1 MNDTNLDREKRIM
14 ETPAYKKSLKSK
26 NDDSAVHKSQQ
37 RTFQAMGEFF
47 QEVGRKHQGT
57 GFQQRMFN
65 DPAELT
71 QECNNFL
78 NFCMVH
84 ELVPSLNLLTLW
96 LDINVTTISAMIS
109 LGDERAEVLQK
120 AKAAIYTI
128 LEQFTASGEGNPGG
142 KIFLMKALWGLSD
155 QPTSIDVNVN
165 VNGAGR
171 TTFEPE
177 QVEKLIELT
186 PQDYKSLDG

>member
-1 MNDTNLDREKRIM
+1 MDDREKRIM
-14 ETPAYKKSLKSK
+14 ETPAYKKAMKNKS
-26 NDDSAVHKSQQ
+26 DDSAVHKSQQ

-47 QEVGRKHQGT
+47 QEIWQKHQDS

-71 QECNNFL
+71 KECNNFL
-78 NFCMVH
+78 GFCMVH
-84 ELVPSLNLLTLW
+84 ELVPSLNLLTQW
-96 LDINVTTISAMIS
+96 LDINPTTINAMIS

-120 AKAAIYTI
+120 AKSAIYTI

-171 TTFEPE
+171 TTFEPD

-186 PQDYKSLDG
+186 PKDYKALE

>member
-1 MNDTNLDREKRIM
+1 MDDREERIIKS
-14 ETPAYKKSLKSK
+14 PAYQKAMKKK

-47 QEVGRKHQGT
+47 QEINQKHQGK
-57 GFQQRMFN
+57 GFKTKLFEN
-65 DPAELT
+65 PAELT

-78 NFCMVH
+78 GFCMVH
-84 ELVPSLNLLTLW
+84 ELVPSLNLLSLW
-96 LDINVTTISAMIS
+96 LDTDQSTMCAIIS
-109 LGDERAEVLQK
+109 LGDKRSQVLQK

-155 QPTSIDVNVN
+155 QPSSIDVNVN
-165 VNGAGR
+165 VNNAAR
-171 TTFEPE
+171 MTFEPE
-177 QVEKLIELT
+177 QVEKVIELT
-186 PQDYKSLDG
+186 PKDYTDL